1 MTKVIEVVYENG
13 VFRPLKRID
22 LPEGSR
28 LVILI
33 EDFSEV
39 DRISDDV
46 KRIAGET
53 SKGKIIELLGEVWMQ
68 ST

>member
-1 MTKVIEVVYENG
+1 MPKVIEVVYENG

-33 EDFSEV
+33 EDFSEI

-46 KRIAGET
+46 KRIAGEA
-53 SKGKIIELLGEVWMQ
+53 SKGKIIELLDEAWTQ

>member
-1 MTKVIEVVYENG
+1 MIKVIEVVYENG
-13 VFRPLKRID
+13 VFKPLKRVD

-33 EDFSEV
+33 EDFSEI

-46 KRIAGET
+46 KRIAGEA
-53 SKGKIIELLGEVWMQ
+53 SKGKILELLGEVWI
-68 ST
+68 